1 MKQRKSIFMA
11 ISLLLLLLLQ
21 LLLLTA
27 CASPA
32 ELLVPEPMEP
42 PPSRELAALYV
53 HGESALLYAQ
63 ADYAEREL
71 FPHLELYRDAEALF
85 LWQETAGVNKGLP
98 LWQIPD
104 GEYSLRCGD
113 DYLAAG
119 EELYLPEGY
128 SLTRNESNRHWQFFR
143 DDRGLLGLRMETVS
157 ELPEQVYDLLIDPGH
172 GGDDPGASGNGL
184 VEAEENLRVALY
196 LQELFSAMGLKV
208 ALSRDSAELPGG
220 PEAEFNPYAPD
231 ARVDQVYRKE
241 AKYLISCHLNAG
253 GGSGF
258 QLFSSLY
265 TDTDWSAAVRG
276 EMQLAG
282 WHNDDNGLGLVAP
295 GLYQRGSSQRTLVPR
310 DYYFILRETGG
321 YAISPYTYRMFRVD
335 RHEELAVGA
344 EALLVEYI
352 FLDKQEDCAYW
363 QSHWKELAAAVA
375 KGSAAYWQL
384 SAEPESEPDKQSGDG
399 AEPSGEQQAA
409 ETFPTDKQSIN
420 K

>member
-1 MKQRKSIFMA
+1 MKQRKSIFMTL
-11 ISLLLLLLLQ
+11 SLLLLAM
-21 LLLLTA
+21 LTA
-27 CASPA
+27 CAPLEEPFA
-32 ELLVPEPMEP
+32 PEPVEP

-71 FPHLELYRDAEALF
+71 FPHLELYQSEKPYQPREQYQPEELYEEEPLF
-85 LWQETAGVNKGLP
+85 LWQEAAGVNKGLP

-128 SLTRNESNRHWQFFR
+128 SLTRNKSNRHWQFFR

-208 ALSRDSAELPGG
+208 ALSRDSAEISGG
-220 PEAEFNPYAPD
+220 SEAELNPYAPD

-258 QLFSSLY
+258 QLYSSLY
-265 TDTDWSAAVRG
+265 TDTDWAAAVR
-276 EMQLAG
+276 EKMLLTG
-282 WHNDDNGLGLVAP
+282 WHNDDNGLGLVSP
-295 GLYQRGSSQRTLVPR
+295 GIYQRGSSQRTLVPR

-344 EALLVEYI
+344 EALLVEYL

-363 QSHWKELAAAVA
+363 QTNWKELAAAVA

-384 SAEPESEPDKQSGDG
+384 SAEPDKQPGDV
-399 AEPSGEQQAA
+399 Q
-409 ETFPTDKQSIN
+409 
-420 K
+420 